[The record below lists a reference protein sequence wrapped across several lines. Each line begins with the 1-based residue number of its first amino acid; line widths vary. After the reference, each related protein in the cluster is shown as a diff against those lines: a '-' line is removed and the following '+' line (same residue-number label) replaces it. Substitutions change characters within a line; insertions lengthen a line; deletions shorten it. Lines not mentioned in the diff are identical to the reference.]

1 MSGQRRIR
9 VRIAPSPTGYLHVGN
24 VRAALFN
31 WLYAR
36 RHGGVFIIRI
46 DDTDQARSDDHYIED
61 TVSGFRWLGLDWD
74 EGVEVGGPHGT
85 YRQSDR
91 FDRYREV
98 ADRLIDMGRAYYD
111 FRSAGE
117 LEELRARARAEK
129 KPPGH
134 YVRRPPGSDPDTAR
148 RRLGAGERAVV
159 RFSNPGQAVGF
170 TDVVRGEVRFEAEAI
185 DDFVIL
191 RSDGSPTYHL
201 ASTVDDIDYGITHVA
216 RGEDLLSS
224 TPKHILITE
233 ALGYERPVYAHLPL
247 LFGPDGRK
255 LSKRHGDTSLRAYR
269 EGGYLPEAVFN
280 YMGLLGWSLDPDSE
294 VFGRKEAIAAF
305 DLADVQKSPAVFD
318 PDKLG
323 WMNGV
328 YMRAMATGRFA
339 DLAVASVE
347 EDLGRELDGDERSRL
362 AGLAPLI
369 QERAKLTTDI
379 GPAARFLF
387 WDITYDEKAWRKVM
401 KSDASRALGAARRML
416 DGIGDWTAGNIE
428 KALRDM
434 LAAESLNPRKGWQPI
449 RVAITGSNISPP
461 LFESLE
467 ALPREVALA
476 RIAAAIARLA
486 PPDGAD
492 R

>member
-1 MSGQRRIR
+1 M
-9 VRIAPSPTGYLHVGN
+9 
-24 VRAALFN
+24 
-31 WLYAR
+31 
-36 RHGGVFIIRI
+36 
-46 DDTDQARSDDHYIED
+46 
-61 TVSGFRWLGLDWD
+61 
-74 EGVEVGGPHGT
+74 
-85 YRQSDR
+85 
-91 FDRYREV
+91 
-98 ADRLIDMGRAYYD
+98 
-111 FRSAGE
+111 
-117 LEELRARARAEK
+117 
-129 KPPGH
+129 
-134 YVRRPPGSDPDTAR
+134 
-148 RRLGAGERAVV
+148 
-159 RFSNPGQAVGF
+159 
-170 TDVVRGEVRFEAEAI
+170 RFEAEAI

-294 VFGRKEAIAAF
+294 VFGREEAIAAF

-434 LAAESLNPRKGWQPI
+434 LAAESPQPPQGLAADQGGDHRFQHLASPVREPGGSPQGGGACPDRRSYRAPRPAGRRRPV
-449 RVAITGSNISPP
+449 VARSWSDKTGNGY
-461 LFESLE
+461 
-467 ALPREVALA
+467 LP
-476 RIAAAIARLA
+476 
-486 PPDGAD
+486 
-492 R
+492 